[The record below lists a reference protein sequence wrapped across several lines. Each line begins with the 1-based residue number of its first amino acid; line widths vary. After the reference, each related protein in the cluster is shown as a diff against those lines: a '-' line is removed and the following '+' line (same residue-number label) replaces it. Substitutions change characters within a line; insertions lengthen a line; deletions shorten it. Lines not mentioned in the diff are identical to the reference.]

1 MVTVYL
7 VRCLGAKLERSKVYV
22 TGIIV
27 TFMYLVIQSL
37 MTDFEGA
44 GIFVGLM
51 VSKDFLRIVEDK
63 DARYY
68 VTTVL
73 AQVFLAMFITIIVK
87 MEARTKTFLK
97 DRFII
102 LALAIP
108 VLTICICAGILRVSA
123 GGTSGVVFAPLA
135 IAGLV
140 AINVI
145 TVISLMMEQRI
156 AQKKAADDL
165 QLEQLQ
171 HQMQYFKQVQY
182 I

>member
-1 MVTVYL
+1 
-7 VRCLGAKLERSKVYV
+7 
-22 TGIIV
+22 
-27 TFMYLVIQSL
+27 
-37 MTDFEGA
+37 
-44 GIFVGLM
+44 
-51 VSKDFLRIVEDK
+51 
-63 DARYY
+63 
-68 VTTVL
+68 
-73 AQVFLAMFITIIVK
+73 
-87 MEARTKTFLK
+87 
-97 DRFII
+97 
-102 LALAIP
+102 
-108 VLTICICAGILRVSA
+108 
-123 GGTSGVVFAPLA
+123 VFAPLA